1 MPAIRTNTILT
12 AGYLLK
18 GNRYVFRGST
28 CSKSVQNTIP
38 YKKRFLFLNRH
49 QAIDSISFRSKVNVA
64 IRALLNGADAG
75 SAFH

>member
-38 YKKRFLFLNRH
+38 YKKKVLIFEQAPGDRLHFL
-49 QAIDSISFRSKVNVA
+49 QK
-64 IRALLNGADAG
+64 
-75 SAFH
+75 